1 MSAIAAEV
9 PSFCT
14 INTSLTLTSSIGE
27 PRTPAMIAG
36 ISFAG
41 ASQMMLLMI
50 TRLNV
55 STPVPAG
62 ARRRLTSGRNLCAD
76 PFSAVRTPSRRQL
89 TDVVKTRFAI
99 EVLSPEFY
107 LQPPPKSAKR
117 DTTAMKFVVCTK
129 A

>member
-9 PSFCT
+9 PSFCS

-55 STPVPAG
+55 STPVPSQAPAG
-62 ARRRLTSGRNLCAD
+62 A
-76 PFSAVRTPSRRQL
+76 
-89 TDVVKTRFAI
+89 
-99 EVLSPEFY
+99 
-107 LQPPPKSAKR
+107 
-117 DTTAMKFVVCTK
+117 
-129 A
+129 